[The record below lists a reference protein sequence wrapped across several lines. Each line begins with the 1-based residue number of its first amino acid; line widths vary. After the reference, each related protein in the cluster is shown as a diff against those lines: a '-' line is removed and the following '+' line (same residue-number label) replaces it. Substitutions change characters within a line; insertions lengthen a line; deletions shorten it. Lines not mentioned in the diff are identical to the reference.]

1 MIAAARGVYFAA
13 TLLLF
18 GLSAFAFLLRARLP
32 MILPLRDAPLRW
44 VLLLIALVSGSA
56 WLGLAAA
63 AMADAM
69 DGRAVMITATDT
81 LFGQFFLARMA
92 ALSGIALLLLLRH
105 GHGRLKSALTVVLS
119 ALALVLPAATS
130 HAAAASPAGFAA
142 IGGITDAVHLLTAG
156 FWIGGLALLLLLFR
170 RGEPNMI
177 LALSLFSDWGMGA
190 VLLLVMTG
198 LINSASILL
207 AQQGSPSPLYLGALG
222 AKLALVAGM
231 IGLALV
237 NRFRLMS
244 QGHQARIARHTAI
257 ELGAGLMAALLAGLL
272 GQLQPLH

>member
-1 MIAAARGVYFAA
+1 MIAMARGVYFAA

-44 VLLLIALVSGSA
+44 VLLLTALVSGSA

-69 DGRAVMITATDT
+69 DSQAVMITATDT
-81 LFGQFFLARMA
+81 VFGQFFLARMA
-92 ALSGIALLLLLRH
+92 ALLGLALLLLLR
-105 GHGRLKSALTVVLS
+105 GHGRGRSALMVVLS
-119 ALALVLPAATS
+119 AVALVLPATTS

-142 IGGITDAVHLLTAG
+142 IGAVTDAVHLLTAG

-177 LALSLFSDWGMGA
+177 LALSLFSDWGMAA

-207 AQQGSPSPLYLGALG
+207 GQQGSPSPLYLGTLG

-237 NRFRLMS
+237 NRFRLMP
-244 QGHQARIARHTAI
+244 QGRQARIARHTAM
-257 ELGAGLMAALLAGLL
+257 ELGAGLTAALLAGLL

>member
-1 MIAAARGVYFAA
+1 MIAMARGVYFAA

-44 VLLLIALVSGSA
+44 VLLLTALVSGSA

-69 DGRAVMITATDT
+69 DSQAVMITATDT
-81 LFGQFFLARMA
+81 VFGQLFLARMA
-92 ALSGIALLLLLRH
+92 ALLGLALLLLLR
-105 GHGRLKSALTVVLS
+105 GHGRGRSALMVVLS
-119 ALALVLPAATS
+119 AVALVLPATTS

-142 IGGITDAVHLLTAG
+142 IGAVTDAVHLLTAG

-177 LALSLFSDWGMGA
+177 LALSLFSDWGMAA

-207 AQQGSPSPLYLGALG
+207 GQQGSPSPLYLGTLG

-237 NRFRLMS
+237 NRFRLMP
-244 QGHQARIARHTAI
+244 QGRQARIARHTAM
-257 ELGAGLMAALLAGLL
+257 ELGAGLTAALLAGLL

>member
-1 MIAAARGVYFAA
+1 MVALARGVYFAA

-32 MILPLRDAPLRW
+32 IILPLRDAPLRW
-44 VLLLIALVSGSA
+44 GLLLIALISGCA

-69 DGRAVMITATDT
+69 DGQVVMTTATDT
-81 LFGQFFLARMA
+81 VFGQFFLGRMA
-92 ALSGIALLLLLRH
+92 ALLGIALLLVLRRQ
-105 GHGRLKSALTVVLS
+105 GRSALMVLLS
-119 ALALVLPAATS
+119 AVALLLPAATS

-142 IGGITDAVHLLTAG
+142 IGAVTDAVHLLTAG
-156 FWIGGLALLLLLFR
+156 FWLGGLALLLLFFR
-170 RGEPNMI
+170 RREPNMI
-177 LALSLFSDWGMGA
+177 LALSLFSDWGMAA

-207 AQQGSPSPLYLGALG
+207 GQQGSPSPLYLTVLG
-222 AKLALVAGM
+222 SKLVLVAGM

-237 NRFRLMS
+237 NRFRLMP
-244 QGHQARIARHTAI
+244 QGREARIARHTAI
-257 ELGAGLMAALLAGLL
+257 ELGAGLTAALLAGLL

>member
-1 MIAAARGVYFAA
+1 MIAMARGVYFAA

-44 VLLLIALVSGSA
+44 VLLLTALVSGSA

-69 DGRAVMITATDT
+69 DSQAVMITATDT
-81 LFGQFFLARMA
+81 VFGQFFLARMA
-92 ALSGIALLLLLRH
+92 ALLGLALLLLLR
-105 GHGRLKSALTVVLS
+105 GHGRGRSALMVVLS
-119 ALALVLPAATS
+119 AMALVLPATTS

-142 IGGITDAVHLLTAG
+142 IGAVTDAVHLLTAG

-177 LALSLFSDWGMGA
+177 LALSLFSDWGMAA

-207 AQQGSPSPLYLGALG
+207 GQQGSPSPLYLGTLG

-237 NRFRLMS
+237 NRFRLMP
-244 QGHQARIARHTAI
+244 QGRQARIARHTAM
-257 ELGAGLMAALLAGLL
+257 ELGAGLTAALLAGLL

>member
-1 MIAAARGVYFAA
+1 MLVLARGLYFAA
-13 TLLLF
+13 SMLLF
-18 GLSAFAFLLRARLP
+18 GLCAFTWLLRARLP
-32 MILPLRDAPLRW
+32 VILPLRDQSLRW
-44 VLLLIALVSGSA
+44 ALLLLALAAGCA

-63 AMADAM
+63 DMADAM
-69 DGRAVMITATDT
+69 DRQVVVSAARDT
-81 LFGQFFLARMA
+81 RFGQFFLGRMA
-92 ALSGIALLLLLRH
+92 ALAALGVLLAIRRGQTL
-105 GHGRLKSALTVVLS
+105 VVLLS

-142 IGGITDAVHLLTAG
+142 IGAITDGVHLITAG
-156 FWIGGLALLLLLFR
+156 FWLGGLVVLLLLWR
-170 RGEPNMI
+170 RREPNLL
-177 LALSLFSDWGMGA
+177 LALSLFSDWAMVA

-207 AQQGSPSPLYLGALG
+207 GQEGHISVLYLSVLG
-222 AKLALVAGM
+222 LKLALVAGM

-244 QGHQARIARHTAI
+244 KGREALIARHAGM
-257 ELGAGLMAALLAGLL
+257 ELALGLVAVLLAGLL